1 MHSEHHDIRPHKNKH
16 LAERFEGLIPTLMI
30 IAIVVLAVGMIW
42 GIMNT
47 DNTPSWMR

>member
-1 MHSEHHDIRPHKNKH
+1 MHSDHPETPHHKDRH
-16 LAERFEGLIPTLMI
+16 LAERFEKVIPMLMLA
-30 IAIVVLAVGMIW
+30 AIVLLALGMVW

>member
-1 MHSEHHDIRPHKNKH
+1 MHSEHHEIRPHKNKH

-30 IAIVVLAVGMIW
+30 VAIVVLAVAMIW
-42 GIMNT
+42 GIMHT

>member
-1 MHSEHHDIRPHKNKH
+1 MHSEHHEIRPHKNKH

-30 IAIVVLAVGMIW
+30 VAIVVLAVGMIW
-42 GIMNT
+42 GIMHT